1 MKLGEMLR
9 YREEEDGEG
18 STSTGE
24 STETKTPVL
33 DEGKLGEMIRQGL
46 KDGLSELQR
55 GTQNSN
61 TNVRDEPKDAWDE
74 ILDPRINKKT
84 SQATLRADA
93 AEDKVDFYTSD
104 YWLKEIDELLPGDSN
119 TEDGIVELNKAKK
132 AVREKLESTFT
143 NLLKQ
148 GRGIPRTDIVDFALG
163 QYIKE
168 SKGTYTDGIIK
179 KSSLKKQKEVEKA
192 RRGVDM
198 SSGNISSFSAEQL
211 HKMPQD
217 KINEEFG
224 SLLF

>member
-1 MKLGEMLR
+1 MA
-9 YREEEDGEG
+9 EETVEN
-18 STSTGE
+18 E
-24 STETKTPVL
+24 SVEESKPTL
-33 DEGKLGEMIRQGL
+33 DEAKLKELIGQGL
-46 KDGLSELQR
+46 KEGFSELQR
-55 GTQNSN
+55 GTQQQSN
-61 TNVRDEPKDAWDE
+61 TNVREEPKDVWDE
-74 ILDPRINKKT
+74 ILEPRINKKT

-168 SKGTYTDGIIK
+168 SKGTYTEGIIK

-198 SSGNISSFSAEQL
+198 SSGNISSFTPEQL